1 MYKIENYLAIVCIHG
16 IGENGLNIVR
26 ALGKYGISV
35 IVIGLKN
42 DINFAKHSK
51 YCTKLLEIDQLN
63 EKSLINILLKVKDEF
78 QYKPILFFDNDYML
92 SILNNSSK
100 ILRENFLL
108 TQGIK
113 NYSSKDFQM
122 KLAIESNLNVPK
134 TWRAKTWEE
143 LEKIN
148 FSTKIKLIA
157 KPSQNSINKPFK
169 TIIANNV
176 GHLIKLLKN
185 KVDSPIDIIIQ
196 EYIEGDQSNIW
207 VALGYRSTSGV
218 FSPIVT
224 GFKYLMFPSKGGVM
238 AIGKLQKSDTLE
250 KLTKKLITNM
260 DYYGIFGLEFKYSK
274 INNKYYFIEMSPRT
288 ELFHNMTLL
297 ANIDLPMLAFNDLV
311 LNKKDKI
318 IQIDYSKNKFW
329 INTRNS
335 IESIIESFRIF
346 DILKII
352 KILFYPKVFQHF
364 LADDLKPFYKAVIW
378 YLDIWLSRIK
388 KVFVKINIIR

>member
-1 MYKIENYLAIVCIHG
+1 
-16 IGENGLNIVR
+16 
-26 ALGKYGISV
+26 
-35 IVIGLKN
+35 
-42 DINFAKHSK
+42 
-51 YCTKLLEIDQLN
+51 
-63 EKSLINILLKVKDEF
+63 
-78 QYKPILFFDNDYML
+78 
-92 SILNNSSK
+92 
-100 ILRENFLL
+100 
-108 TQGIK
+108 
-113 NYSSKDFQM
+113 M
-122 KLAIESNLNVPK
+122 KLAVKSNLSVPK

-148 FSTKIKLIA
+148 FSNKIKLIA
-157 KPSQNSINKPFK
+157 KPSQNSTNKPFK

-176 GHLIKLLKN
+176 SHLIKLLKN
-185 KVDSPIDIIIQ
+185 KVDSPIDLIIQ

-207 VALGYRSTSGV
+207 VSLGYRSTSGF

-224 GFKYLMFPSKGGVM
+224 GFKYLMFPSKGGIM
-238 AIGKLQKSDTLE
+238 AIGKLQKSDILE
-250 KLTKKLITNM
+250 ELSKKLITKMN
-260 DYYGIFGLEFKYSK
+260 YYGIFGLEFKYSK
-274 INNKYYFIEMSPRT
+274 TNNKYYFIEMSPRT

-311 LNKKDKI
+311 LNKKEVI

-364 LADDLKPFYKAVIW
+364 LVEDLKPFYKSVIW

-388 KVFVKINIIR
+388 KVFVRINIFR